1 MGHGSTPKTP
11 TPFPYTKTP
20 EAFSPFPD
28 PPHPSGS
35 ALPCLCSSSIGSLEA
50 GHPRERLARGPPW
63 GAALPG
69 PGPGF
74 SSSPWS
80 GAGAATAGNAS
91 GGRGLLR
98 LGPPG
103 RGETGMGGEGGRD
116 RKALPLPGEF
126 AGWGPSGTAG
136 GPSLGTG
143 ASGITAGMSRGG
155 VRCPLSPRE
164 SHAEATKSSQPSLP
178 VSLSYHGVLSMGGEE
193 GECHNSL
200 CQNLL
205 SLGVGAEKY
214 RSHGFMS

>member
-1 MGHGSTPKTP
+1 M
-11 TPFPYTKTP
+11 
-20 EAFSPFPD
+20 
-28 PPHPSGS
+28 
-35 ALPCLCSSSIGSLEA
+35 ALQSSISVSSVCSSHPFCLGCAHKPHSQVVCPSPLSPKNTYPVSLHQNPRGLLTLPRPSSSFWLSSPLPVLQLHRLFGSRTSPGAA
-50 GHPRERLARGPPW
+50 GPGTPM

-80 GAGAATAGNAS
+80 GAGAATAGNAN

-103 RGETGMGGEGGRD
+103 RGETGMGGEEGRD

-143 ASGITAGMSRGG
+143 TSGITAGMSRGG
-155 VRCPLSPRE
+155 VRCLLSPRE
-164 SHAEATKSSQPSLP
+164 SHAEATKSS
-178 VSLSYHGVLSMGGEE
+178 
-193 GECHNSL
+193 
-200 CQNLL
+200 
-205 SLGVGAEKY
+205 
-214 RSHGFMS
+214 

>member
-35 ALPCLCSSSIGSLEA
+35 ALPCLCSSSIGSLGA

-103 RGETGMGGEGGRD
+103 RGETGMGGGGGKGPKGSASAGGICRVGPL
-116 RKALPLPGEF
+116 RNGWGPLPGDRRVRHHC
-126 AGWGPSGTAG
+126 WHVKG
-136 GPSLGTG
+136 GS
-143 ASGITAGMSRGG
+143 
-155 VRCPLSPRE
+155 PLSLVPPGIPR
-164 SHAEATKSSQPSLP
+164 
-178 VSLSYHGVLSMGGEE
+178 
-193 GECHNSL
+193 
-200 CQNLL
+200 
-205 SLGVGAEKY
+205 
-214 RSHGFMS
+214 